1 MREEK
6 PPLKLHYRLGFC
18 QGTKNENE
26 HWFTGAVA
34 RKRERERER
43 ERDRDG
49 PHHMLIATSSM
60 A

>member
-43 ERDRDG
+43 EREIEMD
-49 PHHMLIATSSM
+49 PIIC
-60 A
+60 